1 MEWLQNAGEKVLFEG
16 NWAQSGT
23 SHLFYLYFDGGGYY
37 TYHGSLT
44 TPPCSEIVTWF
55 VFDTPVEAS
64 QEQINRFAPL
74 LHDDYRPL
82 NDLNGRV
89 IRHFAGGR

>member
-1 MEWLQNAGEKVLFEG
+1 M
-16 NWAQSGT
+16 
-23 SHLFYLYFDGGGYY
+23 
-37 TYHGSLT
+37 T

-82 NDLNGRV
+82 NELNGRV
-89 IRHFAGGR
+89 IQHAVGGH